1 MTVCF
6 KIRAS
11 DFAAAK
17 SLALLFILS
26 GLFFLSGCSGESGP
40 TPFFAYPVPTDLRIS
55 GIVNLADVAVHQN
68 LGGITPSLIDM
79 RPFSLSIQDQPGKTA
94 AADLDGRFVFE
105 PISIRDQV
113 VILCKHATHANLI
126 LEWMAAD
133 SQGLYGEVKAE
144 ITIKSTARSLI
155 ARCLRDRYGRR
166 IKPDSLGAQYIS
178 TTVDAIADVLEKH
191 PEKLA
196 QHKLD
201 QVPEVKAAY
210 TAMAEA
216 LHQGNSGVF
225 PNNLVVMLYMAGDNS
240 LAAQIADNI
249 DDIAEAGL
257 PSGTQILI
265 QADFPIDGVKRM
277 MVSADKIV
285 ELAAV
290 GHLDSSSGAVIADFV
305 AWGRRAFPA
314 SRYALF
320 ISSHS
325 DAWKTAV
332 PLRSSLIVDDSAKKV
347 GSPIEIAAWLEG
359 ANTSF
364 DGFYRPL
371 DLLVFDACSMGCL
384 EIAWQFRKCAAF
396 TVFSQ
401 AFVPAQGLPYGKIC
415 KAVAAAGVEKLSSQE
430 LGTLICSEYRARYI
444 DAAVKSPATISMI
457 KNAGFDSFMPKL
469 NEYFNRVYSEI
480 GLYGTVLGNLRDSL
494 EVVND
499 EGDKKYV
506 VQAFERAEYRDLK
519 DLVIMA
525 RNAMPS
531 LANYTDQL
539 LAVFDQLVVVN
550 HTSSWFFPEAHGISI
565 TFPDKAAYLSDYIGS
580 SPSSY
585 FFLDFCQ
592 TTLWDE
598 ILTAVNAGSQ

>member
-1 MTVCF
+1 M
-6 KIRAS
+6 
-11 DFAAAK
+11 
-17 SLALLFILS
+17 
-26 GLFFLSGCSGESGP
+26 
-40 TPFFAYPVPTDLRIS
+40 PFFAFPVPTDLRIS
-55 GIVNLADVAVHQN
+55 GIVDLADVAVHQN
-68 LGGITPSLIDM
+68 LGGINPSLIDM
-79 RPFSLSIQDQPGKTA
+79 RPFSLSIQDQPDITA
-94 AADLDGRFVFE
+94 SADLEGRFVLE

-113 VILCKHATHANLI
+113 VVFCNNSEHSNFV

-144 ITIKSTARSLI
+144 ITIKSTARSMI
-155 ARCLRDRYGRR
+155 SRCLRERYGRR
-166 IKPDSLGAQYIS
+166 IKPDSLDAQHIS
-178 TTVDAIADVLEKH
+178 STVNAIADVLEKH
-191 PEKLA
+191 PEKLS
-196 QHKLD
+196 QYKLD

-210 TAMAEA
+210 TTMAEG
-216 LHQGNSGVF
+216 LHQGNSGVL
-225 PNNLVVMLYMAGDNS
+225 PNNLVLMLYMAGDNS

-249 DDIAEAGL
+249 DDIVAAGL

-305 AWGRRAFPA
+305 AWSRRAFPA
-314 SRYALF
+314 SRYVLF
-320 ISSHS
+320 VSSHS
-325 DAWKTAV
+325 DAWKSADS
-332 PLRSSLIVDDSAKKV
+332 LRSSFIVDDSANKV
-347 GSPIEIAAWLEG
+347 GNPIEIAAWLEG

-371 DLLVFDACSMGCL
+371 DLLVFDACSMGCI

-396 TVFSQ
+396 TIFSQ
-401 AFVPAQGLPYGKIC
+401 AFVPAQGLPYGKIT
-415 KAVAAAGVEKLSSQE
+415 KAVAAAGIDKLSSQE
-430 LGTLICSEYRARYI
+430 LGALICSEYRARYI
-444 DAAVKSPATISMI
+444 DAAIKTPATISMI
-457 KNAGFDSFMPKL
+457 KNAGFDLFMPKL
-469 NEYFNRVYSEI
+469 TDYFIRIHSEI

-494 EVVND
+494 EVVSE

-519 DLVIMA
+519 DLVVMG

-539 LAVFDQLVVVN
+539 LAVFDQLVVVSY
-550 HTSSWFFPEAHGISI
+550 TSRWFFPQANGISI
-565 TFPDKAAYLSDYIGS
+565 TFPDKSTYVTEYVGS

-592 TTLWDE
+592 STLWDE
-598 ILTAVNAGSQ
+598 ILTAINVDSQ